1 MHAEGFAS
9 FLVVGSHPPST
20 MYHSRGIYDPANV
33 TTFADAQAAAKD
45 FISSRSEWAQTLK
58 KPILLE
64 EFGMVIHSLL

>member
-1 MHAEGFAS
+1 
-9 FLVVGSHPPST
+9 